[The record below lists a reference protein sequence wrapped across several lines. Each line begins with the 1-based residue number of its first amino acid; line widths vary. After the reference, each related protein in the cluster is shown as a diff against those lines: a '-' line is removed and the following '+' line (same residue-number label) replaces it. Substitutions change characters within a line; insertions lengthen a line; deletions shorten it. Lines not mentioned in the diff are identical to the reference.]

1 MARTKRQQLCVVMRL
16 NISLRELRFRLNQKR
31 RISRALGL
39 VQHRL
44 VQCRVGVLP
53 ELFDFILEEQFSAL
67 EFDDAKIVGGQMPKG
82 LVQLTLENSVFP
94 FQFNEMRLNRHIK
107 PPRAG
112 MNLKRDL
119 DDEVYMT
126 WEICR

>member
-1 MARTKRQQLCVVMRL
+1 MTTPGIGKQKP
-16 NISLRELRFRLNQKR
+16 RFQFNQKR
-31 RISRALGL
+31 KLHALC
-39 VQHRL
+39 L

-53 ELFDFILEEQFSAL
+53 EFFDFILEEQFSPL
-67 EFDDAKIVGGQMPKG
+67 QFSNAKIVGGQMPKG
-82 LVQLTLENSVFP
+82 LVQFTLENAVFP

>member
-1 MARTKRQQLCVVMRL
+1 MKLS
-16 NISLRELRFRLNQKR
+16 ISLRELRFRLNQKR
-31 RISRALGL
+31 KFSRMSCLARCL
-39 VQHRL
+39 VQR
-44 VQCRVGVLP
+44 RFGVLP

-67 EFDDAKIVGGQMPKG
+67 EFDDAKIVGGQMPKS
-82 LVQLTLENSVFP
+82 LVQFTLENAVFT

-126 WEICR
+126 WEIC

>member
-31 RISRALGL
+31 RISRALDL

-82 LVQLTLENSVFP
+82 LVQLTLENAVFP

>member
-1 MARTKRQQLCVVMRL
+1 MTLDFGAKTFASDS
-16 NISLRELRFRLNQKR
+16 IG
-31 RISRALGL
+31 SRSYVRCL
-39 VQHRL
+39 VQR
-44 VQCRVGVLP
+44 RVAVLP
-53 ELFDFILEEQFSAL
+53 ELFDFILEEKFSAL
-67 EFDDAKIVGGQMPKG
+67 EFDDTKIVGGQMSKS
-82 LVQLTLENSVFP
+82 LVQFTLENAVFS

>member
-1 MARTKRQQLCVVMRL
+1 MRL
-16 NISLRELRFRLNQKR
+16 SIDLRELRFRLNQKR
-31 RISRALGL
+31 TFSRMFCLA
-39 VQHRL
+39 QRRL
-44 VQCRVGVLP
+44 VQRRFGVLP
-53 ELFDFILEEQFSAL
+53 ELFDFILEEKFSAL
-67 EFDDAKIVGGQMPKG
+67 EFDDAKIVGGQMSKS
-82 LVQLTLENSVFP
+82 LVQFTLENAVFP